1 MGDTVSFDECVEERN
16 ADCDPK
22 KLWMQIPWFCG
33 NFRKVPTCFPK
44 KYTKVIFTF
53 YFQSVGS
60 LATAGRWSRP
70 STTWSTSTSWWGSR
84 RSWRHSFRCWRS
96 RYQSEHDSQKNKIN
110 CFNSNPPPGFS
121 AARVACSPSLSSS
134 ATSGGR
140 STKTPLQTRRCR
152 YAGNQST
159 FFKDSNF
166 K

>member
-110 CFNSNPPPGFS
+110 CFNSNPPPRFFRGASRMFAES
-121 AARVACSPSLSSS
+121 EQFRHIRRTKHKDTPSD
-134 ATSGGR
+134 
-140 STKTPLQTRRCR
+140 KTVQVCGKSKHIFQR
-152 YAGNQST
+152 
-159 FFKDSNF
+159 FKF
-166 K
+166 